1 MVRCPGR
8 VGPTWPARERVPAR
22 GYQVFAGTSES
33 DRMGATP
40 VRWISARRAG
50 IASLQAYVFHRSS
63 RRARVRVRS
72 LVLAEM
78 GPMTDGRPFCSGYL
92 PRARRIEGVR
102 DRRKLGR
109 FFTAQRLR
117 DLCLRDDVTGR
128 GPRADEDSGAGGEAF
143 VQCHLRGV
151 SCASGGRRSRTR
163 KAGRPR
169 GLNVWFSDGSETR
182 RLSCS

>member
-1 MVRCPGR
+1 MVRCPD
-8 VGPTWPARERVPAR
+8 TWDQRGLVART
-22 GYQVFAGTSES
+22 GTRSGLS
-33 DRMGATP
+33 GLRWNQRMGPDGSDP

-109 FFTAQRLR
+109 FTAQRLR
-117 DLCLRDDVTGR
+117 DRCLRDDVTGR

-169 GLNVWFSDGSETR
+169 GLNVWFSDSSETR

>member
-1 MVRCPGR
+1 MVRCPDTWDQRGLVAR
-8 VGPTWPARERVPAR
+8 TGTRSGLSGLRWNQRMGPDGSDPVAMDLCPTGGDRFPSSVRLSPIVTTGKGSGSFAGSRRDGFDDGPTILPLAI
-22 GYQVFAGTSES
+22 Y
-33 DRMGATP
+33 
-40 VRWISARRAG
+40 RA
-50 IASLQAYVFHRSS
+50 
-63 RRARVRVRS
+63 
-72 LVLAEM
+72 LAE
-78 GPMTDGRPFCSGYL
+78 SKVL
-92 PRARRIEGVR
+92 R

-109 FFTAQRLR
+109 FTAQRLR
-117 DLCLRDDVTGR
+117 DRCLRDDVTGR